1 MRRISAILVL
11 LLYLSVN
18 IDLREV
24 MRVPFLFEHY
34 NEHRQQNAK
43 PDFLTFILL
52 HYFTGNTDDADV
64 RHSQLPF
71 KASHDDIM
79 TLSVA
84 IPTESIC
91 ALPDLYLY
99 AIVKRLLYKSPLNC
113 TFAQFNI
120 WQPPKA

>member
-1 MRRISAILVL
+1 MRRIGAIVFL

-18 IDLREV
+18 TDLREV
-24 MRVPFLFEHY
+24 TRIPFLLEHY
-34 NEHRQQNAK
+34 DEHKLRN
-43 PDFLTFILL
+43 PNTDFLTFILL
-52 HYFTGNTDDADV
+52 HYFTNDVDDDV

-79 TLSVA
+79 SLSVA

-91 ALPDLYLY
+91 TLPDLYLY
-99 AIVKRLLYKSPLNC
+99 AIVRPLLYKSPFNR